1 MDLCVFVAVE
11 DEEGREFTKRWRE
24 LFVGLLFF
32 FFFSLCFG
40 RGMEVERERMKMEEE
55 RRGEQRME

>member
-32 FFFSLCFG
+32 FFFLACVSG
-40 RGMEVERERMKMEEE
+40 GEWKWRERE
-55 RRGEQRME
+55 